1 LRIFISYRRSDAPS
15 ASRQLAEALKA
26 RFGDDHVFLD
36 TRDVAAGA
44 EWRHDVVERV
54 RSSDVVLAVIGPHW
68 AAAAEERA
76 HRSVLDPAAEDLVRV
91 EIETAFAS
99 GHPVIPVLVDDAEM
113 PARET
118 LPRPFRPL
126 ADVQAQT
133 LHHTS
138 WQRDLDTLID
148 GLARRPAPPPA
159 EHTTPLSAL
168 PEPAPLRRGRG
179 RRTDA
184 GRVACYLGEGSLVT
198 ILGSGANA
206 VDRDGPWRS
215 GGGSLPDTTD
225 LARHLVRQF
234 GVGSETD
241 DLARISQYV
250 CLLDGKVDLYRT
262 LRELL
267 VKAPCD
273 PGSIHRFFAR
283 VPGRLRD
290 MSRGGPQLLVT
301 TNYDTALER
310 AFDAVHEPYD
320 LAVFVGSGDHK
331 GRFVHVPWWDPGEDG
346 PRPILVPNEYVD
358 FPIDEDGTLE
368 RSVIVKL
375 HGGAA
380 DLRNGGPHI
389 GGDFVITEDDY
400 IGYLTQGPVESLIPL
415 QILNKLRDSHFL
427 FLGYRVRDWTLRVF
441 LKRIWSDQPLQ
452 ARSWAVDPEPDVVEQ
467 ELWEEFG
474 VDVVEAPLARFTAE
488 VARELEG
495 PDEARATA

>member
-1 LRIFISYRRSDAPS
+1 
-15 ASRQLAEALKA
+15 
-26 RFGDDHVFLD
+26 
-36 TRDVAAGA
+36 
-44 EWRHDVVERV
+44 
-54 RSSDVVLAVIGPHW
+54 
-68 AAAAEERA
+68 
-76 HRSVLDPAAEDLVRV
+76 
-91 EIETAFAS
+91 
-99 GHPVIPVLVDDAEM
+99 
-113 PARET
+113 
-118 LPRPFRPL
+118 
-126 ADVQAQT
+126 VQAET

-138 WQRDLDTLID
+138 WERDLETLID
-148 GLARRPAPPPA
+148 GLARRPTPPLERAAAPPAPA
-159 EHTTPLSAL
+159 RVRPFQ
-168 PEPAPLRRGRG
+168 RGRS

-184 GRVACYLGEGSLVT
+184 GRVACYLAEGSLVT

-225 LARHLVRQF
+225 LARHLARQF
-234 GVGSETD
+234 GVGLESD

-267 VKAPCD
+267 VKAPCA
-273 PGSIHRFFAR
+273 PASVHRFVAGL
-283 VPGRLRD
+283 PGRLRD
-290 MSRGGPQLLVT
+290 IGSGGPQLLVT

-320 LAVFVGSGDHK
+320 LAVFVGSGDYK
-331 GRFVHVPWWDPGEDG
+331 GRFVHVPWWDPDEDG
-346 PRPILVPNEYVD
+346 ARPILVPNEYVD

-375 HGGAA
+375 HGGAV
-380 DLRNGGPHI
+380 DLRNGAAHV

-415 QILNKLRDSHFL
+415 QILSKLRESHFL

-441 LKRIWSDQPLQ
+441 LQRIWSDQPLQ
-452 ARSWAVDPEPDVVEQ
+452 ARSWAVDPEPDVVER
-467 ELWEEFG
+467 ELWEELG
-474 VDVVEAPLARFTAE
+474 VDVVEAPLAPFTAE

-495 PDEARATA
+495 PDDARATA